1 MPYVGNQLATQF
13 QAFVTQT
20 ITGDGSTGYTLDRAV
35 ANGKELLVYINNV
48 KQEEGAG
55 KAYTATGTTITFSE
69 AVASGDSCYVVFL
82 GSAMQTVNPPDGSV
96 GSSQMS
102 SADLVLPKTV
112 TIGSAAEE
120 DTKLVFDGNAQDYYV
135 GLDDSADALTIG
147 VGSTLGTNTAM
158 TVNSSGLVAPK
169 IPILQVRAINTD
181 QSYSSSSGIVK
192 VQWQTVE
199 LDSLSGW
206 DSSNNRYTPTV
217 AGYYL
222 CGGALRV
229 NLSNNVERFR
239 CWISKN
245 GGNLGNTDSTT
256 NQSLHV
262 GLQHTSD
269 TIENSSVPLPTG
281 LLEMNGSSDY
291 IEVYFDSEEN
301 ATIHDS
307 TFAKSYFF
315 AQLVHAT

>member
-1 MPYVGNQLATQF
+1 M
-13 QAFVTQT
+13 
-20 ITGDGSTGYTLDRAV
+20 
-35 ANGKELLVYINNV
+35 
-48 KQEEGAG
+48 
-55 KAYTATGTTITFSE
+55 
-69 AVASGDSCYVVFL
+69 
-82 GSAMQTVNPPDGSV
+82 
-96 GSSQMS
+96 
-102 SADLVLPKTV
+102 
-112 TIGSAAEE
+112 
-120 DTKLVFDGNAQDYYV
+120 
-135 GLDDSADALTIG
+135 
-147 VGSTLGTNTAM
+147 STLFVNNIKHTGGTSGITI
-158 TVNSSGLVAPK
+158 NSSGLVIPK
-169 IPILQVRAINTD
+169 TPILQVRATNTD
-181 QSYSSSSGIVK
+181 QSYTNGSITK

-199 LDSLSGW
+199 IDTLGAW

-229 NLSNNVERFR
+229 NLSSEVERYR

-245 GGNLGNTDSTT
+245 GGSSNDNNSI
-256 NQSLHV
+256 HV

-291 IEVYFDSEEN
+291 IEVKFNSDED
-301 ATIHDS
+301 AILHDS

>member
-1 MPYVGNQLATQF
+1 MASILKVNTIQDATN
-13 QAFVTQT
+13 
-20 ITGDGSTGYTLDRAV
+20 S
-35 ANGKELLVYINNV
+35 
-48 KQEEGAG
+48 
-55 KAYTATGTTITFSE
+55 
-69 AVASGDSCYVVFL
+69 
-82 GSAMQTVNPPDGSV
+82 
-96 GSSQMS
+96 
-102 SADLVLPKTV
+102 
-112 TIGSAAEE
+112 
-120 DTKLVFDGNAQDYYV
+120 
-135 GLDDSADALTIG
+135 
-147 VGSTLGTNTAM
+147 NTALSIDS
-158 TVNSSGLVAPK
+158 NGLVAPK
-169 IPILQVRAINTD
+169 TPILQVRAVNTD
-181 QSYSSSSGIVK
+181 QSYTSGSVTK
-192 VQWQTVE
+192 VEWQTVE
-199 LDSLSGW
+199 IDTLGAF

-245 GGNLGNTDSTT
+245 GSQASDDNSI
-256 NQSLHV
+256 HV

-281 LLEMNGSSDY
+281 LLEMNGSGDY
-291 IEVYFDSEEN
+291 IEVYFNSDED

>member
-1 MPYVGNQLATQF
+1 M
-13 QAFVTQT
+13 
-20 ITGDGSTGYTLDRAV
+20 
-35 ANGKELLVYINNV
+35 
-48 KQEEGAG
+48 
-55 KAYTATGTTITFSE
+55 
-69 AVASGDSCYVVFL
+69 
-82 GSAMQTVNPPDGSV
+82 
-96 GSSQMS
+96 
-102 SADLVLPKTV
+102 
-112 TIGSAAEE
+112 
-120 DTKLVFDGNAQDYYV
+120 
-135 GLDDSADALTIG
+135 
-147 VGSTLGTNTAM
+147 STLITTTVQGVQNIKYDASTTAM
-158 TVNSSGLVAPK
+158 TINSSGLVLPRT
-169 IPILQVRAINTD
+169 PILQVRATNTD
-181 QSYSSSSGIVK
+181 QSYTNGSITK

-199 LDSLSGW
+199 IDTLGAW

-229 NLSNNVERFR
+229 NLSSEVERYR

-245 GGNLGNTDSTT
+245 GGSSNDNNSI
-256 NQSLHV
+256 HV

-291 IEVYFDSEEN
+291 MEVKFNSDED
-301 ATIHDS
+301 ATLHDS

>member
-1 MPYVGNQLATQF
+1 MS
-13 QAFVTQT
+13 AF
-20 ITGDGSTGYTLDRAV
+20 
-35 ANGKELLVYINNV
+35 
-48 KQEEGAG
+48 
-55 KAYTATGTTITFSE
+55 
-69 AVASGDSCYVVFL
+69 
-82 GSAMQTVNPPDGSV
+82 
-96 GSSQMS
+96 
-102 SADLVLPKTV
+102 
-112 TIGSAAEE
+112 
-120 DTKLVFDGNAQDYYV
+120 
-135 GLDDSADALTIG
+135 
-147 VGSTLGTNTAM
+147 
-158 TVNSSGLVAPK
+158 
-169 IPILQVRAINTD
+169 
-181 QSYSSSSGIVK
+181 
-192 VQWQTVE
+192 
-199 LDSLSGW
+199 

-229 NLSNNVERFR
+229 NLSSAVERFR

-245 GGNLGNTDSTT
+245 GSQASDGNSIHL
-256 NQSLHV
+256 

-269 TIENSSVPLPTG
+269 TIENSNIPLPTG

>member
-1 MPYVGNQLATQF
+1 MALTK
-13 QAFVTQT
+13 
-20 ITGDGSTGYTLDRAV
+20 ITGSGISGM
-35 ANGKELLVYINNV
+35 
-48 KQEEGAG
+48 
-55 KAYTATGTTITFSE
+55 TIS
-69 AVASGDSCYVVFL
+69 ASS
-82 GSAMQTVNPPDGSV
+82 
-96 GSSQMS
+96 
-102 SADLVLPKTV
+102 
-112 TIGSAAEE
+112 
-120 DTKLVFDGNAQDYYV
+120 
-135 GLDDSADALTIG
+135 
-147 VGSTLGTNTAM
+147 
-158 TVNSSGLVAPK
+158 LVAPK
-169 IPILQVRAINTD
+169 IPILQVRATNTD
-181 QSYSSSSGIVK
+181 QSYTNGSITK

-199 LDSLSGW
+199 LDSLSAW

-229 NLSNNVERFR
+229 SLSNVVERYR

-245 GGNLGNTDSTT
+245 GGSSNDNNSI
-256 NQSLHV
+256 HV

-291 IEVYFDSEEN
+291 IEVYFNSDED
-301 ATIHDS
+301 ATLHDS